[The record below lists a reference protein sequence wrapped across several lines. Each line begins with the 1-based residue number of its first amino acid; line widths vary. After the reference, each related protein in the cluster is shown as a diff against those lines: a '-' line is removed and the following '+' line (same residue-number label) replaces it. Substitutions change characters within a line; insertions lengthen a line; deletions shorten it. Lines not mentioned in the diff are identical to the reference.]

1 MDYGI
6 YFSICMVK
14 NIVNMLN
21 LKKNDTQHDNNDS
34 WCTLLIDNSKL
45 TAKISHIGRGRFK
58 ILAAQ
63 HGDKYIN
70 HIVDALDVISCKR
83 E

>member
-1 MDYGI
+1 
-6 YFSICMVK
+6 
-14 NIVNMLN
+14 MLN
-21 LKKNDTQHDNNDS
+21 LKKNDTQHGGS

-45 TAKISHIGRGRFK
+45 TAKIQHIGRGKFK

-63 HGDKYIN
+63 KGDKYIDK
-70 HIVDALDVISCKR
+70 IVDASDVFSCKR